1 MVLEPSFEAVFDA
14 GIISNSHFIIY
25 LMIVQIQIPYYNF
38 VGINPY
44 SLMGANVGCYFT
56 SGISEVENI
65 KLRTNVERLSLIGG
79 SKGMLSNRVSF
90 ALNLT
95 GNF

>member
-1 MVLEPSFEAVFDA
+1 MKFTSLT
-14 GIISNSHFIIY
+14 
-25 LMIVQIQIPYYNF
+25 
-38 VGINPY
+38 GINPY

-95 GNF
+95 GNFIDNHCSSNESKNERTY